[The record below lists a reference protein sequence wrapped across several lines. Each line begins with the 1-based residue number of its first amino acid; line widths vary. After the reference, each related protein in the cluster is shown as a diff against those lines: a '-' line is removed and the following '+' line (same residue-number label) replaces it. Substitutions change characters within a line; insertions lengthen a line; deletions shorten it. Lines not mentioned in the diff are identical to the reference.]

1 MADIRLLERTLA
13 GNVAWNKARIN
24 FAAKFIVAL
33 IQVRSVNLAEVA
45 SVFAGSAQPTSHYK
59 RAQRFLR
66 LFELSYASVAAF
78 VLKLLGVP
86 APWVLT
92 LDRTDWYLGQTPLN
106 ILVLG
111 VAYRGTAFPVLW
123 MILEKK
129 GCSNTEERCRLLDE
143 FGRLFGFSAIAYLC
157 ADREFIGK
165 VWFSYLR
172 RKGIAC
178 RIRVRSNTCIANARG
193 RAVRARH
200 LFRQGRLHQPV
211 ALAGA
216 RLLWG
221 EHFYVSGMR
230 LPRGEYLIVV
240 AERETESAIAD
251 YARRWEVETLF
262 GCLKTRGFCLEA
274 THVTDPERLKKLL
287 ALVALAFC
295 RAHVTGEWLNAQ
307 KPLPLKK
314 HGRKAVSLFRHGL
327 DHLRRILCNQLS
339 YAKLN
344 ALPYEGLSNFCPV
357 LRIKL

>member
-13 GNVAWNKARIN
+13 SNVAWNRARIN
-24 FAAKFIVAL
+24 FVAKFLVAL

-45 SVFAGSAQPTSHYK
+45 GVFAGGALKQSHYK
-59 RAQRFLR
+59 RIQRFLR
-66 LFELSYASVAAF
+66 SFEVPYASVAAF

-86 APWVLT
+86 RPWALT

-111 VAYRGTAFPVLW
+111 VCHQGTAFPLLWAVLP
-123 MILEKK
+123 KK
-129 GCSNTEERCRLLDE
+129 GCSNTAERIALLDE
-143 FGRLFGFSAIAYLC
+143 FGHLFGFAAIAYLC

-165 VWFSYLR
+165 DWFRYLW

-178 RIRVRSNTCIANARG
+178 RIRIRANTKLTNARG
-193 RAVRARH
+193 RAVQARQ
-200 LFRQGRLHQPV
+200 LFRQCRVGQSQ
-211 ALAGA
+211 ALGGA

-221 EHFYVSGMR
+221 ERWYVSGMR
-230 LPRGEYLIVV
+230 LPRGEYVIVV
-240 AERETESAIAD
+240 SERETRTALAD

-274 THVTDPERLKKLL
+274 THVTEPERLKKLL

-295 RAHVTGEWLNAQ
+295 WAHVVGEWLSAQ
-307 KPLPLKK
+307 RPLPLKE

-327 DHLRRILCNQLS
+327 DHLRRILCNQLCK
-339 YAKLN
+339 AERV
-344 ALPYEGLSNFCPV
+344 ALRRV
-357 LRIKL
+357 IKLLSCT

>member
-157 ADREFIGK
+157 ADREFMGK